1 MLIWQRKWLVEM
13 ETKKKALGKGLE
25 QLFSNNVI
33 DFENFEDTVV
43 EENKKDV
50 TEINID
56 EIRSNPYQPRRTF
69 DTETLNEL
77 AKSIEEYGVVQP
89 IIVKKS
95 IKGYE
100 LIAGERRTKAAKI
113 AGLKVIP
120 AIIKDFDDQQMMEI
134 ALIENIQRED
144 LNPIDEALSISN
156 IIKLRGYTQDEFANK
171 FGKSRTYVTNILG
184 LLKLPDDV
192 KKMVERRTLSMSHA
206 RVLSKIDDDEKV
218 VRLAKQVITDE
229 LSVRDLERITQEE
242 KKEVEFV
249 KTKKESFDHKYRM
262 YENIIMDNLDTKVRV
277 SKKKIEIYFDGVNE
291 LEEILSKMNV
301 KVEEE

>member
-1 MLIWQRKWLVEM
+1 M

-89 IIVKKS
+89 VIVKKS

-184 LLKLPDDV
+184 LLKLPEDV
-192 KKMVERRTLSMSHA
+192 KKMVEKRTLSMSHA
-206 RVLSKIDDDEKV
+206 RVLSKIDDEEKV

-229 LSVRDLERITQEE
+229 LSVRELEKITQDD
-242 KKEVEFV
+242 KKEIEVV
-249 KTKKESFDHKYRM
+249 KNKKSGYDHKYRM

>member
-1 MLIWQRKWLVEM
+1 M

-89 IIVKKS
+89 VIVKKS

-144 LNPIDEALSISN
+144 LNPMDEAVSISN

-184 LLKLPDDV
+184 LLKLPEDV
-192 KKMVERRTLSMSHA
+192 KKMVEKRTLSMSHA
-206 RVLSKIDDDEKV
+206 RVLSKIDDEEKV

-229 LSVRDLERITQEE
+229 LSVRELEKITQDD
-242 KKEVEFV
+242 KKEIEVV
-249 KTKKESFDHKYRM
+249 KNKSGGYDHKYRM
-262 YENIIMDNLDTKVRV
+262 YENLIMDNLDTKVRV

>member
-1 MLIWQRKWLVEM
+1 M

-50 TEINID
+50 TEISID

-89 IIVKKS
+89 VIVKKS

-144 LNPIDEALSISN
+144 LNPIDEAVSISN

-184 LLKLPDDV
+184 LLKLPEDV
-192 KKMVERRTLSMSHA
+192 KKMVEKRTLSMSHA
-206 RVLSKIDDDEKV
+206 RVLSKIDDEEKV

-229 LSVRDLERITQEE
+229 LSVRELEKITQDD
-242 KKEVEFV
+242 KKEIEVV
-249 KTKKESFDHKYRM
+249 KNKSGGYDHKYRM

>member
-1 MLIWQRKWLVEM
+1 M

-33 DFENFEDTVV
+33 DFDNFEDTVV

-50 TEINID
+50 TEIDID
-56 EIRSNPYQPRRTF
+56 EIRSNPYQPRKTF
-69 DTETLNEL
+69 DSETLNEL
-77 AKSIEEYGVVQP
+77 AKSIEQYGVVQP

-100 LIAGERRTKAAKI
+100 LVAGERRTKAAKI
-113 AGLKVIP
+113 AGLKKIP
-120 AIIKDFDDQQMMEI
+120 AIIKDFDDQEMMEI

-144 LNPIDEALSISN
+144 LNPIDEASSISN
-156 IIKLRGYTQDEFANK
+156 IIKLKGYTQEEFANK
-171 FGKSRTYVTNILG
+171 FGKSRTYVTNLLG

-192 KKMVERRTLSMSHA
+192 KRLVEKKAISMSHA
-206 RVLSKIDDDEKV
+206 RVLSKMDDEEKV
-218 VRLAKQVITDE
+218 NDLAKRIITEDM
-229 LSVRDLERITQEE
+229 SVRDLERLSQDVKSDVIV
-242 KKEVEFV
+242 KETSAS
-249 KTKKESFDHKYRM
+249 KRSFDHKYRM
-262 YENIIMDNLDTKVRV
+262 YENIIMDSLDTKVRV
-277 SKKKIEIYFDGVNE
+277 SKKKIEIYFDGVEE